1 MFYDYFLCI
10 FVRGPVNL
18 IAVDLAGKIIV
29 LKKLNDR
36 FSGANTQFHNF
47 LVFQQFITMAEKEI
61 PDALRVELRLL
72 AILEDRLAASVG
84 GACLRGFV
92 VWPVHF
98 PPRTGFGGHVAFT

>member
-72 AILEDRLAASVG
+72 AILEDRLAAKRRRRLPSRFRRL
-84 GACLRGFV
+84 ACPLSSSHGLWR
-92 VWPVHF
+92 PC
-98 PPRTGFGGHVAFT
+98 R